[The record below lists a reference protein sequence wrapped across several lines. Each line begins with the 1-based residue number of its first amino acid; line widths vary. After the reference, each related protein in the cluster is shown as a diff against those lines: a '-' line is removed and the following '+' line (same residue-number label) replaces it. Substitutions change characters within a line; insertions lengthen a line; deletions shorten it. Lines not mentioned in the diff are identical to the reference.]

1 MKKGIEMI
9 PDSSNCNNKEK
20 KKNKKGFRNH
30 VKNIGFTN
38 RLAIYLILLLTFGLA
53 GGLYLAL
60 LSIEY
65 NYTGQL
71 LCWTVT
77 FTPLSTCLSI
87 VLGKVVD
94 KNRDENTGGNGD
106 GITFAA
112 AQANNFLHNIDMSEC
127 DQYCDD
133 EPLM

>member
-1 MKKGIEMI
+1 MPEKTNPNPTTKKQKKGI
-9 PDSSNCNNKEK
+9 
-20 KKNKKGFRNH
+20 FNH
-30 VKNIGFTN
+30 FKSIGFTN
-38 RLAIYLILLLTFGLA
+38 RLALYLVLFLAFGLA
-53 GGLYLAL
+53 GGLYLAI
-60 LSIEY
+60 LSIKY

-106 GITFAA
+106 GITFATA
-112 AQANNFLHNIDMSEC
+112 KAKQFLHNIDEVEYDCGSE
-127 DQYCDD
+127 DS
-133 EPLM
+133 PMI

>member
-1 MKKGIEMI
+1 M
-9 PDSSNCNNKEK
+9 
-20 KKNKKGFRNH
+20 
-30 VKNIGFTN
+30 KNIGFTN
-38 RLAIYLILLLTFGLA
+38 RLAIYLVLFLAFGLF

-60 LSIEY
+60 LSIKY

-106 GITFAA
+106 GITFAVA
-112 AQANNFLHNIDMSEC
+112 KANHFITDT
-127 DQYCDD
+127 DITD
-133 EPLM
+133 EDL